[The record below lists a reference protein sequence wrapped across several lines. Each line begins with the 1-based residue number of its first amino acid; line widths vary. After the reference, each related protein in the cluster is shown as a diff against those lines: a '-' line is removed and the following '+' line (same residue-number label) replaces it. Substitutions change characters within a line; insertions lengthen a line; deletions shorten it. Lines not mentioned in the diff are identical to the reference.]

1 MFTCENCNTDL
12 EPHRQELWTDLGHTL
27 ERTGYDG
34 VRDWVTETL
43 TLKCETC
50 GYVGEYVSSWVADA
64 ETDD

>member
-1 MFTCENCNTDL
+1 MFTCYNCNTDL
-12 EPHRQELWTDLGHTL
+12 EPHREELWTEIGHEL

-50 GYVGEYVSSWVADA
+50 GHVDEYTSGWVAEPEKD
-64 ETDD
+64 